1 MAPLRWISERRNAF
15 LADREMRD
23 RVEGD
28 LLPGL
33 NALRAIAALMV
44 VLGHVELLKSQR
56 GIPSAF
62 NTPGSWLP
70 DGHLGVVLFFALSGY
85 LITFL
90 LVKERAAI
98 GRTDLRKFY
107 MRRILR
113 IWPLY
118 YTVLLLSVVLFPFTP
133 GTGTWLFSVLGM
145 PNIGHALRMDWLPS
159 PQVWSIGV
167 EEQFYLFWPVI
178 LRFLPP
184 ARVIPALLVF
194 FIGYALL
201 PYGVDFLNSRTLKD
215 PELYHASALFFHGT
229 RFDCMAMGCLF
240 GYMRATDH
248 SFVTKLN
255 GRSIG
260 WASIGLTA
268 LCWFGGVHFD
278 RFNDPIYAILFCMVI
293 LNLSGPIRVFPDPD
307 RTVLG
312 PIGKISYGIYMYHWM
327 IILFVLDLVPYGSIA
342 NDLVYNVVV
351 HTLAFGGTLALSWIS
366 FNTLERYFLQKK
378 ARFRVLKT

>member
-1 MAPLRWISERRNAF
+1 MGLGPYHSGERSLGDDRLLDLWILRDLIVAPLRWISERRNAF

-118 YTVLLLSVVLFPFTP
+118 YTVLLLSVVPLPRQHRAP
-133 GTGTWLFSVLGM
+133 GG
-145 PNIGHALRMDWLPS
+145 
-159 PQVWSIGV
+159 
-167 EEQFYLFWPVI
+167 
-178 LRFLPP
+178 
-184 ARVIPALLVF
+184 
-194 FIGYALL
+194 
-201 PYGVDFLNSRTLKD
+201 
-215 PELYHASALFFHGT
+215 
-229 RFDCMAMGCLF
+229 
-240 GYMRATDH
+240 
-248 SFVTKLN
+248 
-255 GRSIG
+255 
-260 WASIGLTA
+260 
-268 LCWFGGVHFD
+268 
-278 RFNDPIYAILFCMVI
+278 
-293 LNLSGPIRVFPDPD
+293 
-307 RTVLG
+307 
-312 PIGKISYGIYMYHWM
+312 
-327 IILFVLDLVPYGSIA
+327 
-342 NDLVYNVVV
+342 
-351 HTLAFGGTLALSWIS
+351 
-366 FNTLERYFLQKK
+366 
-378 ARFRVLKT
+378 